1 MSIEEKAKAE
11 AKKLIAEVSQLQA
24 KARSQTQVSQVE
36 TQRLM
41 LEISKLQTAA
51 VKERNSEKARQAQA
65 ETKRLMVEQLAH
77 LTSRQQNTRE
87 QLDRLLQAKQKY
99 EFAIKNTT
107 VNVDPKDTQL
117 YQQLLLMIKKK
128 KDEFIQANKEIEDLK
143 LQAQKQSVSL
153 DAIFKSQKENA
164 ANLANASPPVTKPKD
179 VVVSVAERAKAE
191 AEKLIKEVTKNN
203 RVSDTT
209 TKAQEV
215 SKMIEEISRLQ
226 MSADQG
232 TLTEP
237 EAKLLEDRVK
247 KIEEKQKDARDQINQ
262 LTQAK
267 IKYELALAKSVE
279 ERSKESARREQDEK
293 LRGEL
298 NSLIKNKEEEQRK
311 LLEEL
316 ETIRLRSE
324 QEAALLK
331 TQRDAARA
339 LAERQAQ
346 TEQANK
352 ASRKR
357 GLSKNKTMIGVVL
370 LVMTIGGG
378 VAAFFMVP
386 KVNEWSNFGRQ
397 KNDTEQTTQVST
409 EKPEKSPKKAEKPEK
424 AEKIEPEGPK
434 AVVVRAV
441 RTFRD
446 RLSSGGRAPDMVQL
460 PAGHFWM
467 GAPSTQPHGDE
478 RPQFEVHLESFS
490 IGKHEV
496 TVEEYRTFANATGR
510 KIPEGSEQGN
520 HPVVNVTWEDANAYT
535 DWLSKE
541 SGAQYRLPSEREWE
555 YAARAGTVTTYP
567 WGDALGSNHANCN
580 GCGSEWD
587 GQQIAPIGSFAANAF
602 GLHDMIG
609 NVLEWTR
616 TCYRPSYEGAPASGQ
631 DWEGGNCAQRMV
643 RGSGFNT
650 YPKETRVTK
659 RKFLTPKSYSNNLG
673 FRVTRVNS

>member
-1 MSIEEKAKAE
+1 VSIEEKAKAE

-41 LEISKLQTAA
+41 MEINKLQAAA
-51 VKERNSEKARQAQA
+51 VKERSSEKARQAQT
-65 ETKRLMVEQLAH
+65 ETKRLMSEQLSH
-77 LTSRQQNTRE
+77 LTNRQQNTRE

-99 EFAIKNTT
+99 DFAIKN
-107 VNVDPKDTQL
+107 NQADADSKDAQL
-117 YQQLLLMIKKK
+117 HQQLLLMIKKK
-128 KDEFIQANKEIEDLK
+128 KEEFVQGNKEIEDLK
-143 LQAQKQSVSL
+143 FQAQKQSVSL
-153 DAIFKSQKENA
+153 DDIFKSQREIA
-164 ANLANASPPVTKPKD
+164 AHLANAQPPAPPKPKETTG
-179 VVVSVAERAKAE
+179 VSVAERAKAE
-191 AEKLIKEVTKNN
+191 AEKLIKEVTKTNH
-203 RVSDTT
+203 VSATA

-232 TLTEP
+232 TLSES

-247 KIEEKQKDARDQINQ
+247 KIEEKQKDAREQINQ

-279 ERSKESARREQDEK
+279 ERSKENARREQDEK
-293 LRGEL
+293 LRNEL
-298 NSLIKNKEEEQRK
+298 NSLIKSKEDEQRK

-316 ETIRLRSE
+316 DIIRLRSE

-339 LAERQAQ
+339 LAEQQAQ
-346 TEQANK
+346 IEQANK
-352 ASRKR
+352 ISRKR
-357 GLSKNKTMIGVVL
+357 GLSKNKTMLGVAL

-386 KVNEWSNFGRQ
+386 KVNEWSGNRQ
-397 KNDTEQTTQVST
+397 KNDTAQTAQVST
-409 EKPEKSPKKAEKPEK
+409 EKSEKPIPKAEKPDK
-424 AEKIEPEGPK
+424 PEPETPK
-434 AVVVRAV
+434 KVAVKAI

-446 RLSSGGRAPDMVQL
+446 RLSGGGRAPEMVQL

-467 GAPSTQPHGDE
+467 GVPSTQPFGDE
-478 RPQFEVHLESFS
+478 RPQFEVNLDSFS

-510 KIPEGSEQGN
+510 KIPDGSEQGN
-520 HPVVNVTWEDANAYT
+520 QPVINVTWEDANAYA

-555 YAARAGTVTTYP
+555 YAARAGTTTTYY
-567 WGDALGSNHANCN
+567 WGDELGSNRANCN
-580 GCGSEWD
+580 GCGSQWD
-587 GQQIAPIGSFAANAF
+587 GQQIAPVGSFAANAF

-616 TCYRPSYEGAPASGQ
+616 TCYRPSYEGAPATGQ
-631 DWEGGNCAQRMV
+631 DWEGGNCAQRMI
-643 RGSGFNT
+643 RGSAFNT
-650 YPKETRVTK
+650 YPKETRITK